1 MKEAPFQPMSIAAV
15 QLKNRIIRSATHE
28 GMAEKD
34 GCPTKKLRELY
45 VRLAKGGAGAIITG
59 YAGIQQNGKSS
70 LHRMLMIDQDRFVGP
85 YKAITEGVHEFG
97 TPIFLQIA
105 HCGSQTRSKTT
116 GVPTK
121 APSAIR
127 DRFFSEDMPTAL
139 TEGEIEEIIDSFV
152 KAIDRAKRAGFDGV
166 QLHAAHG
173 YLLSEFLSPY
183 SNHRQD
189 QWGGTTENRFR
200 IIREIYDRARRVVGD
215 YPILAKLNA
224 YDNRKGGMRVDEAV
238 RVARLLEE
246 SGCAAIEVSCGTT
259 EDGLFMTRGAKLPV
273 EAVFAYTF
281 KYRSLPS
288 WQKSLMRPFAS
299 LISRPAKPLA
309 NYNVEAAQAIKANV
323 GIPVIVVG
331 GIATLG
337 DIRQIVGEGKADAI
351 SMCRPFII
359 EPNIVK
365 MFQEGK
371 QDRSKCIQC
380 NFCVI
385 AAETGPLRCYH
396 GKLKE

>member
-1 MKEAPFQPMSIAAV
+1 MNEAPFQPLSIAAV

-28 GMAEKD
+28 GLAEKD

-45 VRLAKGGAGAIITG
+45 ARLAKGGAGAIITG
-59 YAGIQQNGKSS
+59 YTGIQQDGKSP

-85 YKAITEGVHEFG
+85 YRAMTEEVHGLG

-105 HCGSQTRSKTT
+105 HCGRQTRSKIT
-116 GVPTK
+116 GVTTR

-127 DRFFSEDMPTAL
+127 DRFYNEDMPKEL
-139 TEGEIEEIIDSFV
+139 TEGEIEEIIDNFV
-152 KAIDRAKRAGFDGV
+152 KGIERAKRAGFDGV

-224 YDNRKGGMRVDEAV
+224 YDGRKGGMRVDEAV
-238 RVARLLEE
+238 SVARLLEE

-259 EDGLFMTRGAKLPV
+259 EDGMYMTRGPKLPID
-273 EAVFAYTF
+273 AIFTHTF
-281 KYRSLPS
+281 KYKSLPS
-288 WQKSLMRPFAS
+288 WQKSLMRPLAS
-299 LISRPAKPLA
+299 LFTRQPKPLA
-309 NYNVEAAQAIKANV
+309 NYNVEAAQAIKAHV

-331 GIATLG
+331 GVATLT
-337 DIRQIVGEGKADAI
+337 DIKEIVGEGKADAI

-365 MFQEGK
+365 KFQEGK

-385 AAETGPLRCYH
+385 AAETRPLRCYH

>member
-1 MKEAPFQPMSIAAV
+1 
-15 QLKNRIIRSATHE
+15 
-28 GMAEKD
+28 
-34 GCPTKKLRELY
+34 
-45 VRLAKGGAGAIITG
+45 
-59 YAGIQQNGKSS
+59 
-70 LHRMLMIDQDRFVGP
+70 MLMIDQDRFVGP

-385 AAETGPLRCYH
+385 AAETRPLRCYH

>member
-1 MKEAPFQPMSIAAV
+1 
-15 QLKNRIIRSATHE
+15 
-28 GMAEKD
+28 
-34 GCPTKKLRELY
+34 
-45 VRLAKGGAGAIITG
+45 
-59 YAGIQQNGKSS
+59 
-70 LHRMLMIDQDRFVGP
+70 
-85 YKAITEGVHEFG
+85 
-97 TPIFLQIA
+97 
-105 HCGSQTRSKTT
+105 
-116 GVPTK
+116 
-121 APSAIR
+121 
-127 DRFFSEDMPTAL
+127 
-139 TEGEIEEIIDSFV
+139 
-152 KAIDRAKRAGFDGV
+152 
-166 QLHAAHG
+166 
-173 YLLSEFLSPY
+173 
-183 SNHRQD
+183 
-189 QWGGTTENRFR
+189 
-200 IIREIYDRARRVVGD
+200 
-215 YPILAKLNA
+215 
-224 YDNRKGGMRVDEAV
+224 MRVDEAV

-385 AAETGPLRCYH
+385 AAETRPLRCYH

>member
-1 MKEAPFQPMSIAAV
+1 MNEAPFQPMSIAAV

-45 VRLAKGGAGAIITG
+45 ARLAKGGAGAIITG
-59 YAGIQQNGKSS
+59 YAGIQQNGKCP
-70 LHRMLMIDQDRFVGP
+70 LHRMLMIDQDRFIGP
-85 YKAITEGVHEFG
+85 YHAITDGVHELG

-105 HCGSQTRSKTT
+105 HSGRQTRSKAT
-116 GVPTK
+116 GMPTV

-127 DRFFSEDMPTAL
+127 DKFYSEDMPKPLA
-139 TEGEIEEIIDSFV
+139 EGEIEEIIDNFV
-152 KAIDRAKRAGFDGV
+152 KAIERAKRAGFDGV

-200 IIREIYDRARRVVGD
+200 IIGEIYDRARRVVGD
-215 YPILAKLNA
+215 YPLLVKLNA
-224 YDNRKGGMRVDEAV
+224 YDGRKGGMRVDEAL

-259 EDGLFMTRGAKLPV
+259 EDGMYMTRGPKLPID
-273 EAVFAYTF
+273 AIFAHTF
-281 KYRSLPS
+281 KYKSLPS
-288 WQKSLMRPFAS
+288 WRKSLMRPFAS

-309 NYNVEAAQAIKANV
+309 NYNAEAAQAIKANV

-331 GIATLG
+331 GIASLP

-351 SMCRPFII
+351 SMSRPFVI
-359 EPNIVK
+359 EPGIVK
-365 MFQEGK
+365 KFQEGK

-385 AAETGPLRCYH
+385 AAETRPLRCYH